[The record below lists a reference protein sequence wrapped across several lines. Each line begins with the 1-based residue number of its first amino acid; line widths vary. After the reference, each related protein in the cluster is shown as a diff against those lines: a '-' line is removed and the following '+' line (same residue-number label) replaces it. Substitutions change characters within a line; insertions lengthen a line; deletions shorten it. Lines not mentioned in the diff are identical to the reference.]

1 MGEEGTAEIVHK
13 DSSGYFYVTFHGW
26 DPAAV
31 KSGRGVAK
39 TRDFVTWVT
48 DDGGLALPNDSIF
61 SSTDC
66 DKWNIDWAKGGCV
79 GGGEGTMMRSGDY
92 WYHIIEAPDVSLGCL
107 QDQNWVRGDGALDV
121 SLVASLVVSCRLL
134 SSHLIS
140 SHLISSH
147 LISSRLASS
156 LRRSSLHRSS
166 LLVSSLLVSSLPRSP
181 HWRVV
186 FVCYRGAQT
195 DGAPLNASSTAAL
208 TALMKY
214 HPAGDEKLKGA
225 TPPPP
230 RV

>member
-147 LISSRLASS
+147 LISSRLVSLADLHLGVSAVWLRRCWVCCVRQPSHGRLASGS
-156 LRRSSLHRSS
+156 SSWCRRSSC
-166 LLVSSLLVSSLPRSP
+166 P
-181 HWRVV
+181 W
-186 FVCYRGAQT
+186 
-195 DGAPLNASSTAAL
+195 
-208 TALMKY
+208 
-214 HPAGDEKLKGA
+214 
-225 TPPPP
+225 
-230 RV
+230 